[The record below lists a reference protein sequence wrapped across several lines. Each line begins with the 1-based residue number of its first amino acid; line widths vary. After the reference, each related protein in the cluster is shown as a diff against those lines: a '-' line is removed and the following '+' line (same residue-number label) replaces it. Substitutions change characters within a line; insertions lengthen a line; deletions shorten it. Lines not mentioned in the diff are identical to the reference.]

1 MAARY
6 LLSDSPVSSLQ
17 EYRDIGGGDAL
28 EIAAKTGPDSVIREV
43 VAAGLRGRGG
53 AGFPTGEKWRS
64 IAAGG
69 EDVGSRYVVANGAE
83 GEPGSFKD
91 RTIIRHNPY
100 QLIEGII
107 IAAFA
112 VGARDAF
119 IAIRASSSVEYER
132 LVQAIAEAELAGW
145 LDEVSL
151 KLVRGPE
158 EYLFGEEKALLEV
171 IEGEEPLPRH
181 APPYLY
187 GLFSATP
194 LLGWS
199 MGPQARGRG
208 RAHASSNPTLVNN
221 VETLANVAPILRLG
235 AEWYRSMGTPE
246 SPGHAIVTVSG
257 AMNRAGVAEMEFGR
271 PLREV
276 LDEVG
281 GGMPDGSTIKAVLS
295 GVANPVI
302 TRNRLG
308 AAMSYEGLG
317 AVGGGLGSA
326 GFMVFDDQTDMVSV
340 AYGVSR
346 FLYIES
352 CGQCPACK
360 FGCGEITSYLG
371 RILEGR
377 AVPHDLEVITAR
389 LQSVT
394 DANRCGVGGQE
405 REVISSILRAF
416 PQDVAD
422 RLSGTRTPGPP
433 ASISKIID
441 IKNGVAVIDEK
452 QQYKRPDWSYDDSP
466 VIISRA

>member
-1 MAARY
+1 MGPRY
-6 LLSDSPVSSLQ
+6 LLTDSPLSSLQ
-17 EYRDIGGGDAL
+17 AYCDIGGGEAFEVAL
-28 EIAAKTGPDSVIREV
+28 KTGPDSVIREV
-43 VAAGLRGRGG
+43 IAAGLRGRGG

-69 EDVGSRYVVANGAE
+69 DDVGSRYVVANGAE
-83 GEPGSFKD
+83 GEPGTFKD
-91 RTIIRHNPY
+91 RAIIRHNPY

-112 VGARDAF
+112 VGAKDAF
-119 IAIRASSSVEYER
+119 VAIKASSSVEYER
-132 LVQAIAEAELAGW
+132 LAQAVAEVELAGW
-145 LDEVSL
+145 LEQVSL

-171 IEGEEPLPRH
+171 IEGEDPLPRH

-194 LLGWS
+194 QLGWS
-199 MGPQARGRG
+199 VGPALRGRG
-208 RAHASSNPTLVNN
+208 RAPASSNPTLVNN
-221 VETLANVAPILRLG
+221 VETLANVAPIVRLG

-246 SPGHAIVTVSG
+246 SPGHAVVTVSG
-257 AMNRAGVAEMEFGR
+257 ATNRAGVAEVEFGR

-276 LDEVG
+276 LDEIG

-308 AAMSYEGLG
+308 APMSYEGLS
-317 AVGGGLGSA
+317 AVGGGLGAA

-377 AVPHDLEVITAR
+377 ATPHDLEVITAR
-389 LQSVT
+389 LQTVT
-394 DANRCGVGGQE
+394 DANRCGLAGQE

-416 PQDVAD
+416 PEDVAD
-422 RLSGTRTPGPP
+422 RLTGNGSPGPP
-433 ASISKIID
+433 PSIGKIVD
-441 IKNGVAVIDEK
+441 IKDGVVVLDDK